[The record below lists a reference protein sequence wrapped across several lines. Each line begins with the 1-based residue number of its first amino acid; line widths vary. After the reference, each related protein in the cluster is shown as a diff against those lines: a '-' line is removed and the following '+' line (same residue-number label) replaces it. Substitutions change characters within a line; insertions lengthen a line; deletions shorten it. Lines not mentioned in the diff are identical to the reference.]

1 MEEIKKILE
10 TLSKDELLELR
21 REITDTLNVIAMNEE
36 RNQ

>member
-21 REITDTLNVIAMNEE
+21 REITDTLNVIAMNEG